1 MPTAILI
8 AVASFTVILTASW
21 WLLGSTVPGILV
33 FMVGVAVCCG
43 VGSEGGAAL
52 SSESARSH
60 KNKTPGMAGKRA
72 PGA

>member
-8 AVASFTVILTASW
+8 AVASFTVMASW

-43 VGSEGGAAL
+43 VGSEGGAVL
-52 SSESARSH
+52 RSESARSH
-60 KNKTPGMAGKRA
+60 KSKTPGMAGKRA